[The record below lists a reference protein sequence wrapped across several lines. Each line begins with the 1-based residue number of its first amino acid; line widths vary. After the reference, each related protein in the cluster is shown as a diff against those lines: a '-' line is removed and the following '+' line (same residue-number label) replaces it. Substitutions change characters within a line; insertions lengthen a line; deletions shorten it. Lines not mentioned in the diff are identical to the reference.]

1 MKKTIATGIVLFV
14 FVMAVIIPT
23 NFSFAEDIEIMQQT
37 QEIVDS
43 NDATVIEENNSI
55 KESDSYQESQESNL
69 SESEKAATET
79 DASMQNTLDSSKI
92 VTEEMEF
99 LYIES
104 KELQAPAE
112 QNIVVSWQEQLES
125 VSDIQLIVKS
135 ESGVEYAIKET
146 KRTDQSVL
154 FTKNYTVSET
164 GNYIIKGIRY
174 FIEDKENYFA
184 FNDVEIIATFTV
196 VQNQIE
202 NSNIESVAE
211 INVDANGIV
220 DKSAAKQEIKSAV
233 KSTDLEATT
242 SLNSEKD
249 GLVVV
254 LDPGHGGSDP
264 GATRGSIY
272 EKNLNLKVAQY
283 CKAELEQ
290 YSGVTVYM
298 TRTGD
303 SDLSIE
309 QITQIAANYGADIL
323 ISIHQN
329 AGSSTAQGAE
339 VFYPNNNYKPEIGN
353 TGKNVAI
360 SVQEELV
367 KLGLKNRGIKIRNS
381 ENGSTYADGSA
392 SDYYG
397 VIRKAKEKGIAAIII
412 EHAFLSNSSD
422 YSAFLSDDG
431 KLQKLGIADA
441 TGIAKAFGLSKGS

>member
-154 FTKNYTVSET
+154 FTKNYTISET
-164 GNYIIKGIRY
+164 GNYIIKGIKY
-174 FIEDKENYFA
+174 FI
-184 FNDVEIIATFTV
+184 
-196 VQNQIE
+196 
-202 NSNIESVAE
+202 
-211 INVDANGIV
+211 
-220 DKSAAKQEIKSAV
+220 
-233 KSTDLEATT
+233 
-242 SLNSEKD
+242 
-249 GLVVV
+249 
-254 LDPGHGGSDP
+254 
-264 GATRGSIY
+264 
-272 EKNLNLKVAQY
+272 
-283 CKAELEQ
+283 
-290 YSGVTVYM
+290 
-298 TRTGD
+298 
-303 SDLSIE
+303 
-309 QITQIAANYGADIL
+309 
-323 ISIHQN
+323 
-329 AGSSTAQGAE
+329 
-339 VFYPNNNYKPEIGN
+339 
-353 TGKNVAI
+353 
-360 SVQEELV
+360 
-367 KLGLKNRGIKIRNS
+367 
-381 ENGSTYADGSA
+381 
-392 SDYYG
+392 
-397 VIRKAKEKGIAAIII
+397 
-412 EHAFLSNSSD
+412 
-422 YSAFLSDDG
+422 
-431 KLQKLGIADA
+431 
-441 TGIAKAFGLSKGS
+441 